1 MAEISKVEFLNN
13 TKDKIVEQVTSI
25 PTNVQVASGNESLT
39 VSWEAQSNVTGYE
52 VKMSYTDP
60 KSGKAETVLTP
71 VDGTSLTISDLTNF
85 VEYKISVQSVNP
97 VSYTHLDVYKRQL
110 YGCHRRPICRADC
123 RCHGIFVSL
132 DFSHV

>member
-25 PTNVQVASGNESLT
+25 PTNVQVASGNESLS

-60 KSGKAETVLTP
+60 KKAV
-71 VDGTSLTISDLTNF
+71 
-85 VEYKISVQSVNP
+85 
-97 VSYTHLDVYKRQL
+97 RQRL
-110 YGCHRRPICRADC
+110 Y
-123 RCHGIFVSL
+123 
-132 DFSHV
+132 